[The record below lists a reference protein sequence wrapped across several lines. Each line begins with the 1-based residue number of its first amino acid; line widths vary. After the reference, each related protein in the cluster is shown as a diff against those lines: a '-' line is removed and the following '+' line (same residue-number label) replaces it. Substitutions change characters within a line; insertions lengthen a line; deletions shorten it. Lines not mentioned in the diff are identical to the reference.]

1 MEELIGFVI
10 GAIVVIA
17 IIGLLLGVIGVLLQA
32 AWLSWPAWVVAG
44 VVMFIVWQ
52 WHSSRKN
59 ERTDSYLLETIK
71 ARCIGDKL
79 HWSIND
85 AVITSYAES
94 EYSDIAFIA
103 PVLGGIASLVM
114 FVIIQSNG
122 WFSGM
127 LFQFFWFK
135 DKADMVD
142 PGIGSIAGFIAT
154 ATIVTA
160 IAFFLHPK
168 KTAEGLLKERANEL
182 ISRINTSLERT
193 HELDSLESSIKAINV
208 KLNISFPADFKAEI
222 QQFVDANTQTLLRD
236 VTPLNNRIADLISR
250 AKENL
255 TQLEKASDLYSLAK
269 DFYTKTVREV
279 SKTGSPALL
288 TQLDYI
294 HTFLNSENLKD
305 VLQKKDWSN
314 FQDVVNGILDELV
327 TIKKAAT
334 NYLEEEEEIVASTET
349 EEERASRILGGVP
362 LNATADQIKR
372 MYKALAAIFHPDS
385 KTVKDDTRMKEINWA
400 YDVLMKKFS

>member
-1 MEELIGFVI
+1 MEELIGFLI
-10 GAIVVIA
+10 GAIIVIA
-17 IIGLLLGVIGVLLQA
+17 IIGWLLGVIGVLLQA

-52 WHSSRKN
+52 RHSSIKN
-59 ERTDSYLLETIK
+59 ERTDSYLLERIK

-79 HWSIND
+79 NWSIND
-85 AVITSYAES
+85 AEITSYAES
-94 EYSDIAFIA
+94 EYSDIEIIA
-103 PVLGGIASLVM
+103 PMLGGIVAIII
-114 FVIIQSNG
+114 FFIIQSNG
-122 WFSGM
+122 WFSGT
-127 LFQFFWFK
+127 FFWPWDGGK
-135 DKADMVD
+135 GIVNPDM
-142 PGIGSIAGFIAT
+142 GSAAGFVST
-154 ATIVTA
+154 AALVVG

-168 KTAEGLLKERANEL
+168 KTSEALLKERADKL
-182 ISRINTSLERT
+182 ISRINTSLERI
-193 HELDSLESSIKAINV
+193 HELDPLDSSIKAINV

-314 FQDVVNGILDELV
+314 FQDVVNGILDELLA
-327 TIKKAAT
+327 IKKAAT
-334 NYLEEEEEIVASTET
+334 NYLEEEEGIVASTET